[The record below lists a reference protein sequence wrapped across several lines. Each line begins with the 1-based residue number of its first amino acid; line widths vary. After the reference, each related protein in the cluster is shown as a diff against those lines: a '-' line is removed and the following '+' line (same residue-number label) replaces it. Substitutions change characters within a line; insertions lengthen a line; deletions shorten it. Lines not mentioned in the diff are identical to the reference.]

1 MLDLA
6 GDFYKNLFGFE
17 KKLEVNHDDSFW
29 NDNEKITRIENE
41 MVEALFS
48 ESEIKEVVFDSY
60 VDGAPCPDEFSFLF
74 YQHFWDLIKQDLM
87 SLFKLFEMGE
97 LNLYRLNYTIITLIT
112 KQNEAKHLKKFR
124 PISLINCSFKF
135 FAKAMNNR
143 LIKIVDRLISSNQ
156 PAFIKGRYI
165 LESVVCTRNCS

>member
-112 KQNEAKHLKKFR
+112 KQK
-124 PISLINCSFKF
+124 
-135 FAKAMNNR
+135 
-143 LIKIVDRLISSNQ
+143 
-156 PAFIKGRYI
+156 
-165 LESVVCTRNCS
+165 

>member
-1 MLDLA
+1 MKRLLEL
-6 GDFYKNLFGFE
+6 KMRWLKLF
-17 KKLEVNHDDSFW
+17 
-29 NDNEKITRIENE
+29 
-41 MVEALFS
+41 FS

-74 YQHFWDLIKQDLM
+74 YKHFWDLIKQDLM

-124 PISLINCSFKF
+124 PISLINCSFNF

-156 PAFIKGRYI
+156 PAFIKGMYI

>member
-1 MLDLA
+1 MMTPFGMIMKRLLEL
-6 GDFYKNLFGFE
+6 KMRWLKLF
-17 KKLEVNHDDSFW
+17 
-29 NDNEKITRIENE
+29 
-41 MVEALFS
+41 FS

-60 VDGAPCPDEFSFLF
+60 VDGAPCSDEFSFLF

-124 PISLINCSFKF
+124 PISLINCSFKI